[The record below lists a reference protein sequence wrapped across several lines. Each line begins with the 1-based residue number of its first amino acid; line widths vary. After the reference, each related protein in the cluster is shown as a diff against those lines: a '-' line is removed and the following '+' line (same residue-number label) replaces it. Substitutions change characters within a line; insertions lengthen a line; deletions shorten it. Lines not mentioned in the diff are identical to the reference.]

1 MNNLGL
7 AIVLAVMLFAG
18 EADAQ
23 MLRILGAGAA
33 VCGRWVIDRREDSA
47 LAIYEFSWVLGFLTG
62 LNAGLPAESS
72 NDHQVGARLDV
83 DAARVWLD
91 NYCTAHPLDRLAKA
105 AAQLYAYT
113 RSQNE

>member
-1 MNNLGL
+1 MNKLGL

-18 EADAQ
+18 KADAQ
-23 MLRILGAGAA
+23 MLRILGAGAT

-47 LAIYEFSWVLGFLTG
+47 LAIDEFSWVLGFFTG

-72 NDHQVGARLDV
+72 NDHQVGAQLDV
-83 DAARVWLD
+83 DVARVWLD
-91 NYCTAHPLDRLAKA
+91 NYCTAHPLDRLSKA

>member
-1 MNNLGL
+1 MNKLGL
-7 AIVLAVMLFAG
+7 AIVLVGMLLAG

-33 VCGRWVIDRREDSA
+33 VCGRWVTDRREDSA
-47 LAIYEFSWVLGFLTG
+47 LAIYEFSWVLGFFTG

-72 NDHQVGARLDV
+72 NDHQVGAQLDV
-83 DAARVWLD
+83 DVARVWLD
-91 NYCTAHPLDRLAKA
+91 NYCTAHPLDRLGKA
-105 AAQLYAYT
+105 AAQLYAYA